1 MVVLPFRL
9 TLLSINES
17 VNIYSLSLIS
27 SSRLPAHGHQKH
39 WNVNEL
45 HSIQPIQQPGE
56 ATLGR
61 PDAFHILEPVTR
73 AAPDCK
79 IVNEMTSEYTLI
91 LLLRRTRLP
100 ETRPFRLRRN
110 ACGFS
115 K

>member
-27 SSRLPAHGHQKH
+27 SSRSPAHGHQKH

-45 HSIQPIQQPGE
+45 HSIQPIRQTEGGLEE
-56 ATLGR
+56 AH
-61 PDAFHILEPVTR
+61 AFHVEETVTR
-73 AAPDCK
+73 AVPDCK